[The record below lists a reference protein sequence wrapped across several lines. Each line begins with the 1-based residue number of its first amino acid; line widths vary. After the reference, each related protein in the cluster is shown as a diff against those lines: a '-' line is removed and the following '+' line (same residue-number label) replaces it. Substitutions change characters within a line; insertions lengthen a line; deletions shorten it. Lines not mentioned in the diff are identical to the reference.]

1 VESMIA
7 KTIAQALALATAIAL
22 GLGLTA
28 PSALA
33 AGAVDD
39 AAAQLRS
46 GVSVYVDP
54 AAEVSLTS
62 PETAALTDQISA
74 TGLPLFLAV
83 LPSSAGADPDA
94 VLVELK
100 DAVGLGGVYAVVVG
114 NSFRAGSTSGSVS
127 GLATS
132 AFRSQRDNGA
142 AAVFSEFVSLADAE
156 FNGTSEPSAADS
168 GSGSGESTFLLIL
181 FAGAMVV
188 LVVVVV
194 RKRRRQALQLAQ
206 VRRAI
211 DEDVT
216 EYGERLARF
225 EFAGGTLDEASR
237 EDLQRA
243 LDDYETAKVSVVSM
257 RAPGDAAA
265 ITASLEDG
273 RFALACLEARAGGR
287 PIPERRPP
295 CFVDPRHGPS
305 VGDIMWQAPGLSTRE
320 VPMCAACRTT
330 VETGGSPAAREV
342 EGSVGRQPYWQA
354 GSQFAPYAQGYYSPF
369 GNVMAAVMMGTVI
382 SSMWAMPG
390 ITSGAAGVESAGIGG
405 GGADGWGFGGGGGG
419 DFGGGDFGGGD
430 FGGGGDF

>member
-1 VESMIA
+1 MVA
-7 KTIAQALALATAIAL
+7 KTLAKAIAL
-22 GLGLTA
+22 AAAILLGLTA
-28 PSALA
+28 PNALA
-33 AGAVDD
+33 AGSIDD

-46 GVSVYVDP
+46 GASVYVDP
-54 AAEVSLTS
+54 LAEIPLSS
-62 PETAALTDQISA
+62 PETAALSDRIAS
-74 TGLPLFLAV
+74 TGLPIFLAV

-94 VLVELK
+94 VLAELK
-100 DAVGLGGVYAVVVG
+100 DAVGIGGIYAVVAG
-114 NSFRAGSTSGSVS
+114 TSFRAGSTSGSVS

-132 AFRSQRDNGA
+132 AFRAQKDNGL
-142 AAVFSEFVSLADAE
+142 AAVLTEFVSLADAE
-156 FNGTSEPSAADS
+156 FNGTPQPAAQDS
-168 GSGSGESTFLLIL
+168 GSGSGESAFLLVL

-188 LVVVVV
+188 LVVVII

-225 EFAGGTLDEASR
+225 DVAGTSLDEESR

-243 LDDYETAKVSVVSM
+243 LDDYESAKFSVVTM

-273 RFALACLEARAGGR
+273 RFAIACLEARAAGQ
-287 PIPERRPP
+287 PLPERRAP

-305 VGDIMWQAPGLSTRE
+305 VGDVTWQAPGLTTRE

-330 VETGGSPAAREV
+330 VETGGSPMAREV
-342 EGSVGRQPYWQA
+342 EGSGGRQPYWQA
-354 GSQFAPYAQGYYSPF
+354 GSQFAPYAQGYFSPF
-369 GNVMAAVMMGTVI
+369 GNVMAAVMMGTMI
-382 SSMWAMPG
+382 SSMWSMPG
-390 ITSGAAGVESAGIGG
+390 ITSGASGVESAGIGG
-405 GGADGWGFGGGGGG
+405 GGSDGWGFGGGGGG

>member
-1 VESMIA
+1 VETMF
-7 KTIAQALALATAIAL
+7 ATTLSRSLAIAAAL
-22 GLGLTA
+22 ILGLTA
-28 PSALA
+28 PNALA
-33 AGAVDD
+33 AGSVDE

-46 GVSVYVDP
+46 GASVYVDP

-62 PETAALTDQISA
+62 PETAALTDQIAA

-100 DAVGLGGVYAVVVG
+100 DAVGIGGVYAVVVG

-132 AFRSQRDNGA
+132 AFRSQRDNGVD
-142 AAVFSEFVSLADAE
+142 AVFSEFVSLADAE
-156 FNGTSEPSAADS
+156 FNGASEPSAADS
-168 GSGSGESTFLLIL
+168 GSGSGESTFLLVL

-225 EFAGGTLDEASR
+225 DVAGRALDDASR
-237 EDLQRA
+237 EDLKRA
-243 LDDYETAKVSVVSM
+243 LDDYESAKFSVLTM

-273 RFALACLEARAGGR
+273 RFAIACLEARADGR
-287 PIPERRPP
+287 PLPERRAP

-305 VGDIMWQAPGLSTRE
+305 VSDVTWQAPGLTTRE

-330 VETGGSPAAREV
+330 VETGGSPMAREV
-342 EGSVGRQPYWQA
+342 EGSGGRQPYWQA

-369 GNVMAAVMMGTVI
+369 GNVMAAVMMGTMI
-382 SSMWAMPG
+382 SSMWSMPG
-390 ITSGAAGVESAGIGG
+390 ITSGAGGVDSAGIGG
-405 GGADGWGFGGGGGG
+405 GGSDSWGFGGGGGG